1 MPLKTLHLTNA
12 WHATSGGIKSF
23 YLELI
28 KRANQCGHPIRIVVP
43 GAESKVEQAGPFGKI
58 YYVQSGEAP
67 LNDQYRM
74 IYPPKFLKPDGPVVQ
89 ILNEEKPDVVEICD
103 KYTLPYLGGL
113 IRIGKLRG
121 FQHKPTVI
129 GLSCERM
136 NENMAA
142 YLTQG
147 WFGQS
152 FSRLYMKAIYFAQ
165 FDHHITVSQH
175 AAEELRVASR
185 GHKVQRGV
193 WVAPMGVSSNIF
205 TPQRRSREVR
215 DRILNEHGIGPD
227 RTLLLYA
234 GRLVPE
240 KNLWLILDSLEKL
253 HAMGGKPFHLLV
265 AGTGNLQADFE
276 RQAADRLP
284 GMVTM
289 LGHVQ
294 GRDALADLYANCDI
308 FVHPN
313 PREPFG
319 IAPLEAMASG
329 MALVAPNSGGVTTYA
344 NTLNSWLTDPT
355 PDAFAQAISVVI
367 RDPEGMA
374 RKQAAARGTAE
385 KYSWEVAS
393 DRFLQLYEQLHARTQ
408 GLPIKDE
415 IPAAF
420 YSTPGNYFGM
430 ELKKSA
436 GDPSGQLG

>member
-28 KRANQCGHPIRIVVP
+28 KRANECEHPIRLVVP
-43 GAESKVEQAGPFGKI
+43 GAESKVEEAGPFGKI
-58 YYVQSGEAP
+58 YYVKSSEAP
-67 LNDQYRM
+67 LNHKYRM
-74 IYPPKFLKPDGPVVQ
+74 IYPPQFLKPDGPVVE

-113 IRIGKLRG
+113 LRIGKLPGYEQR
-121 FQHKPTVI
+121 PTAI

-142 YLTQG
+142 YLTAG
-147 WFGQS
+147 WFGQA
-152 FSRLYMKAIYFAQ
+152 FSRWYMKSIYFAQ
-165 FDHHITVSQH
+165 FDHHITVSHH
-175 AAEELRVASR
+175 AGEELRAASR

-193 WVAPMGVSSNIF
+193 WVAPMGVSIDVF
-205 TPQRRSREVR
+205 TPARRSREAR
-215 DRILNEHGIGPD
+215 ERILAEHGIEPD

-240 KNLWLILDSLEKL
+240 KNLSLILDSLEKL
-253 HAMGGKPFHLLV
+253 RAMGGKPFHLLV
-265 AGTGNLQADFE
+265 AGTGNLQEDFE
-276 RQAADRLP
+276 QQAATRLP

-294 GRDALADLYANCDI
+294 GRDALADLYANCDV

-344 NTLNSWLTDPT
+344 NTLNSWVTAPT
-355 PDAFAQAISVVI
+355 ADAFARAISEVL
-367 RDPEGMA
+367 RDPEA
-374 RKQAAARGTAE
+374 TSRKRSAARSTAE
-385 KYSWEVAS
+385 TYSWKSAS

-408 GLPIKDE
+408 GLPITDE
-415 IPAAF
+415 IPPAF
-420 YSTPGNYFGM
+420 YSTPGNYFGI
-430 ELKKSA
+430 ELKKS
-436 GDPSGQLG
+436 GGKPSGQWG